1 MVNYLYMRS
10 AEFVP
15 FLLTEKADI
24 FSIRLNGNVRTETEE
39 FLIEYKDTASLP
51 LKKGLDFILASIS
64 GIGNEGALE
73 SFFRP
78 EGNFSDR
85 VCAMPL
91 WTPPRR
97 KDKCGTLRLYCIRMS
112 DSLLIIG
119 GGGEKKTR
127 TYEEDSALLEKVRT
141 LQSIDKV
148 LADMEED
155 GVDVASAVYNLT
167 IEIK

>member
-1 MVNYLYMRS
+1 MRS
-10 AEFVP
+10 VEFVP
-15 FLLTEKADI
+15 FLLTEKADV

-39 FLIEYKDTASLP
+39 FLIEYKDTASLR
-51 LKKGLDFILASIS
+51 LKKDLDSILTSIN

-91 WTPPRR
+91 LTSSRR

-112 DSLLIIG
+112 DSLLILG

-127 TYEEDSALLEKVRT
+127 TYEEDPTLLEKVRT

-148 LADMEED
+148 LTDMEED
-155 GVDVASAVYNLT
+155 GVDVASAVYNLI
-167 IEIK
+167 IEIQ

>member
-1 MVNYLYMRS
+1 MRS
-10 AEFVP
+10 VEFVP
-15 FLLTEKADI
+15 FLLTEKADV

-39 FLIEYKDTASLP
+39 FLIEYKDTASLQ
-51 LKKGLDFILASIS
+51 LKKDLDSILTSIN

-91 WTPPRR
+91 LTSSRR

-112 DSLLIIG
+112 DSLLILG
-119 GGGEKKTR
+119 GGGRRKRELMRKIPLSLKR
-127 TYEEDSALLEKVRT
+127 
-141 LQSIDKV
+141 
-148 LADMEED
+148 
-155 GVDVASAVYNLT
+155 
-167 IEIK
+167 